1 METMRDKD
9 FYATILGVASPW
21 SVRDVEPRSEVAE
34 GAVFAGG
41 LTADEFRRTPVARAM
56 TIDRQPRPVARL
68 ASPSPP
74 HMAEAAAILGDGG
87 LVAFPTE
94 TVYGLGGDATNRAAV
109 AAIFVAKGR
118 PRNNPLI
125 IHFADS
131 ERALGQVEP
140 DPRARALAARFWP
153 GGLTLVLRR
162 RTHSPISPLA
172 CAGLPTVAIRVPR
185 HPVAAALLD
194 AAGRPLAAPSA
205 NRFAAVSPTT
215 ARHVAESLGGS
226 VALILDGG
234 RCGIGV
240 ESSVLDLSQ
249 GPPRLL
255 RPGAVP
261 AEAIEAVIGP
271 IVRPGAEDSAGD
283 APRSPG
289 LMARHYAPELPIRLD
304 ATTVRGG
311 EALLAFGPTPPAG
324 AAETLNLSPAGDLEE
339 AAHNLYSMLRRADN
353 SRFRGI
359 AVMAIPEAGLGL
371 AINDRLRRAAGP
383 R

>member
-1 METMRDKD
+1 
-9 FYATILGVASPW
+9 
-21 SVRDVEPRSEVAE
+21 
-34 GAVFAGG
+34 
-41 LTADEFRRTPVARAM
+41 M
-56 TIDRQPRPVARL
+56 TTDQQRRPVARI

-74 HMAEAAAILGDGG
+74 RIAEAAGILGAGG

-94 TVYGLGGDATNRAAV
+94 TVYGLGGDATDSAAV
-109 AAIFVAKGR
+109 AAIFAAKGR

-131 ERALGQVEP
+131 ERALGHVEAGP
-140 DPRARALAARFWP
+140 GARRLAARFWP

-162 RTHSPISPLA
+162 RNHSPISPLA

-185 HPVAAALLD
+185 HPVAAALID
-194 AAGRPLAAPSA
+194 AVGRPLAAPSA

-215 ARHVAESLGGS
+215 AGHVAESLGGS

-240 ESSVLDLSQ
+240 ESTVLDLSQ

-261 AEAIEAVIGP
+261 AEAIEALVGP
-271 IVRPGAEDSAGD
+271 IAPPGADQSAGD

-304 ATTVRGG
+304 AATVRGG

-324 AAETLNLSPAGDLEE
+324 AAETFNLSPTGDLE
-339 AAHNLYSMLRRADN
+339 AAARNLYSMLRRADN
-353 SRFRGI
+353 TRFRGI

-371 AINDRLRRAAGP
+371 AINDRQRRAAGP